1 MTASLDEMVDQLHA
15 HARRVLIGSASEQIV
30 PFFHVQ
36 FKDQPDAVMPAP
48 FSDERTK
55 DAFIKALREALK
67 MCRSS
72 VVNYA
77 CISEAW
83 MAVQDHPLREG
94 DLPPSKRETKK
105 EIVVVSAGDCAGA
118 QMKVW
123 EIIRDDKGR
132 VTDLVEN
139 KDITDHF
146 EGRLVNLMEDE

>member
-1 MTASLDEMVDQLHA
+1 MRTLDQMVAAMHA

-48 FSDERTK
+48 FNDERTK
-55 DAFIKALREALK
+55 SAFINALREALK
-67 MCRSS
+67 MFRSS

-105 EIVVVSAGDCAGA
+105 EIVVVSAGDRAGA
-118 QMKVW
+118 QVKVW
-123 EIIRDDKGR
+123 EIIRDDQGR
-132 VTDLVEN
+132 VTDLIED
-139 KDITDHF
+139 KATHDRF
-146 EGRLVNLMEDE
+146 EGRMFNLMEDE